1 MFLLVACLLF
11 ANFLALFG
19 FLVAAPAGEWTLKN
33 NENSLVFVGE
43 SVCAPFC
50 APLQKQK
57 TRPKSNES
65 RTKKQRK
72 TNTRATHQN
81 IKNYIKK
88 HQKNVQNGSPEGV
101 LGGPGASWPQG
112 RRQEHPKM
120 DFGGLPGPK
129 KIFGRGRG
137 RPKTISQQFL
147 APLKTDTPPRYRGV
161 PGRSAPRKI
170 AFLLK
175 ILAPASAGCKN
186 RGSWFLGGHSRE
198 KLKLLSTT
206 SKLVV

>member
-1 MFLLVACLLF
+1 MRLF
-11 ANFLALFG
+11 ARRFKILK
-19 FLVAAPAGEWTLKN
+19 TL
-33 NENSLVFVGE
+33 
-43 SVCAPFC
+43 
-50 APLQKQK
+50 
-57 TRPKSNES
+57 PKSKES
-65 RTKKQRK
+65 RTQK
-72 TNTRATHQN
+72 TTKNEHASNTPTHQEL
-81 IKNYIKK
+81 
-88 HQKNVQNGSPEGV
+88 HQKIIQNSSKMAPRRGFWGV
-101 LGGPGASWPQG
+101 REPLG
-112 RRQEHPKM
+112 RRVGAKSFPKSTSEAS
-120 DFGGLPGPK
+120 GAQK

-147 APLKTDTPPRYRGV
+147 APLKTDTPPRYGGV

-186 RGSWFLGGHSRE
+186 RGSWVLGGHSRE